1 MVLQSPE
8 DILNRVQSVT
18 SSVSWTS
25 STEQTPSDQLS
36 TYLAQANRSTRIVTF
51 PPTPASDKVL
61 MQARLTANEKAEAI
75 IQGKA
80 WHQLSEVGERLMRN
94 IPENKL
100 SHRSRPAGLMSNRL
114 QANELLRRVR
124 RATDNMQTL
133 NSISLPASIAEE
145 INSVKREAAT
155 KRLKIDMDHIKS
167 YIQDHKKSSIAPGL
181 KWDQLPEDRGFWT
194 QMYESIVP
202 QFTEN
207 AFSGNSFNSA
217 FSIGSRQRAD
227 QQVIRFQSDYDLEVT
242 RTRVVM
248 FTPALSSIFAFMPDK
263 KGFYDEVLSN
273 TYDIMDI
280 SDHVISPLSHGGEVY
295 GEAANALKDGDH
307 TVITL
312 GDDLNIYKGTKQFA
326 FDGVNWETQVGT
338 ILGQPFHGS
347 KTYFG
352 GMYHVPSGV
361 YDTSLDDTLATLWV
375 YAQNRE
381 TLLKGEDFPGI
392 MERSAEDED
401 VNFMLGLA
409 YDEDPDYPT
418 LCGLKLT
425 QDRSDIGQIVPTGR
439 TVELTNKYS
448 TDETERWEMAY
459 YGTTPDGGSLLDFLV
474 DISAEEFKGGEIQ
487 QYVTQG
493 SV

>member
-8 DILNRVQSVT
+8 DILSRVRSVT

-25 STEQTPSDQLS
+25 SIELTPNDQLQ
-36 TYLAQANRSTRIVTF
+36 TYLAQANRSTRIQTF
-51 PPTPASDKVL
+51 PPTPASDQV
-61 MQARLTANEKAEAI
+61 MIQAKLTANEKGESI

-80 WHQLSEVGERLMRN
+80 WHMLSEVGERLMRE
-94 IPENKL
+94 IPSNKL

-114 QANELLRRVR
+114 QSNELLRRVR

-133 NSISLPASIAEE
+133 TSISLPDAIASELNQIKRDAA
-145 INSVKREAAT
+145 VKRLT
-155 KRLKIDMDHIKS
+155 IDMDHIKK
-167 YIQDHKKSSIAPGL
+167 YIGEHKKSSIAPGL
-181 KWDQLPEDRGFWT
+181 KWDQLPEDRQFWSA
-194 QMYESIVP
+194 MFDDIVP
-202 QFTEN
+202 QFKEN
-207 AFSGNSFNSA
+207 AFSGRAFDTAFN
-217 FSIGSRQRAD
+217 IGSRQRAD
-227 QQVIRFQSDYDLEVT
+227 QQVVRFQSDYDLEVT

-263 KGFYDEVLSN
+263 KGFYEEVLSN
-273 TYDIMDI
+273 TYDVLDI
-280 SDHVISPLSHGGEVY
+280 SDHVISPLTHGGEVY

-312 GDDLNIYKGTKQFA
+312 GDDLNVYKGGKQFA

-361 YDTSLDDTLATLWV
+361 YDTSLDDTLATLWI
-375 YAQNRE
+375 YSQNRE

-392 MERSAEDED
+392 MERSEEDED

-439 TVELTNKYS
+439 IVELKNKYS
-448 TDETERWEMAY
+448 PDEIDRWEMAY
-459 YGTTPDGGSLLDFLV
+459 YGTTPDGGSLLDFLTE
-474 DISAEEFKGGEIQ
+474 ISAEEFRGGEIQ

-493 SV
+493 SA